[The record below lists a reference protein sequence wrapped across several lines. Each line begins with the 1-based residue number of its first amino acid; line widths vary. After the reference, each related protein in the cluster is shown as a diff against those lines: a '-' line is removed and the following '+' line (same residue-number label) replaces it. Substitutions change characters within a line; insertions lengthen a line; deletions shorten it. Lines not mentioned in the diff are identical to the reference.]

1 MRYVIVGEEYIE
13 KRETSVGLYVSFLL
27 FIQGLTSNIC
37 SSPKAPEI
45 LYMCVYV
52 ICGKKYNAF
61 WKREGK
67 IEYMLK
73 WFLL

>member
-45 LYMCVYV
+45 LFVCVCNMREE
-52 ICGKKYNAF
+52 IQCLLKK
-61 WKREGK
+61 RG
-67 IEYMLK
+67 
-73 WFLL
+73 